1 MLDKKETE
9 KLTKAKAEDIL
20 EHQIEKKE
28 KKKKKIV
35 KKSKDRFPLYDFLW
49 RVIEFGLSVFI
60 LHRFY

>member
-35 KKSKDRFPLYDFLW
+35 SYRQK
-49 RVIEFGLSVFI
+49 I
-60 LHRFY
+60 